1 MIRWENEQGRPRP
14 GAEHGRAKGFGQNLG
29 DSAVE
34 LETLHVQMLGRFSIR
49 CGDKVISDGD
59 NRSRKVWL
67 LLAYLICRREEL
79 VTQENLV
86 QLCWGGEERSS
97 DPLNALKTIFHRIRT
112 ALNQL
117 QDDVGR
123 KLVVRR
129 NGCYAWNKSAPL
141 VLDVDEFEQR
151 CAQGDAALR
160 DDQRLALYR
169 EALDLYQGDFLP
181 KLAMEPWVV
190 PISAYYHNLYL
201 RIAQMTAELL
211 EEREC
216 WEEAVQLSRR
226 AVAIDPYHEEMY
238 YHLIRNLLRLKKHQE
253 AIDIYNRMSTL
264 LFTSFGVMPSEKLR
278 ALYREAVRVVNERA
292 VSMETLQEQLREP
305 EPVEG
310 VLLCDYD
317 FFRIL
322 YHAEA
327 RAMSRTGAAVH
338 LTLLSVTARDGS
350 PLARRSL
357 DRAMDNLQRL
367 LGQNLR
373 KGDAASR
380 CSVSQFVV
388 MLPRANYEDSCMVSE
403 RIIKAFYRQY
413 PNSPARI
420 QAMVSPVEPSV

>member
-14 GAEHGRAKGFGQNLG
+14 GAEHGRAKGSGQNLG

>member
-1 MIRWENEQGRPRP
+1 M
-14 GAEHGRAKGFGQNLG
+14 
-29 DSAVE
+29 E
-34 LETLHVQMLGRFSIR
+34 LETLRVQMLGGFSIR
-49 CGDKVISDGD
+49 CGDKIISDGD

-67 LLAYLICRREEL
+67 LLAYLICRREEI

-117 QDDVGR
+117 QDGVGR

-129 NGCYAWNKSAPL
+129 NGCYAWNKEAPL

-160 DDQRLALYR
+160 DDQRLTLYR

-181 KLAMEPWVV
+181 KLGMEPWVV

-201 RIAQMTAELL
+201 RIAQTTAELL
-211 EEREC
+211 EARAC

-238 YHLIRNLLRLKKHQE
+238 FHLIQNLLRLKRHQE
-253 AIDIYNRMSTL
+253 AIEIYNRMSTL

-278 ALYREAVRVVNERA
+278 ALYREAVRVVNDRA

-338 LTLLSVTARDGS
+338 LALLSVTARDGS

-367 LGQNLR
+367 LGENLR

-388 MLPRANYEDSCMVSE
+388 MLPRANYEDSCMVSQ
-403 RIIKAFYRQY
+403 RIIKAFFRQY

-420 QAMVSPVEPSV
+420 QAVVSPVEPSV

>member
-1 MIRWENEQGRPRP
+1 MIRWKNKEGRPRP
-14 GAEHGRAKGFGQNLG
+14 GAEPGQNLG
-29 DSAVE
+29 DNAVE
-34 LETLHVQMLGRFSIR
+34 LETLRVQMLGGFSIR
-49 CGDKVISDGD
+49 CGDKIISDGD

-67 LLAYLICRREEL
+67 LLAYLICRREEI

-117 QDDVGR
+117 QDGVGR

-129 NGCYAWNKSAPL
+129 NGCYAWNKEAPL

-160 DDQRLALYR
+160 DDQRLTLYR

-181 KLAMEPWVV
+181 KLGMEPWVV

-201 RIAQMTAELL
+201 RIAQTTAELL
-211 EEREC
+211 EARAC

-238 YHLIRNLLRLKKHQE
+238 FHLIQNLLRLKRHQE
-253 AIDIYNRMSTL
+253 AIEIYNRMSSL

-278 ALYREAVRVVNERA
+278 ALYREAVRVVNDRA

-338 LTLLSVTARDGS
+338 LALLSVTARDGS

-367 LGQNLR
+367 LGENLR

-388 MLPRANYEDSCMVSE
+388 MLPRANYEDSCMVSQ
-403 RIIKAFYRQY
+403 RIITAFFRQY

-420 QAMVSPVEPSV
+420 QAVVSPVEPSV

>member
-1 MIRWENEQGRPRP
+1 M
-14 GAEHGRAKGFGQNLG
+14 
-29 DSAVE
+29 E
-34 LETLHVQMLGRFSIR
+34 LETLHVQMLGGFSIR
-49 CGDKVISDGD
+49 CGDKMISDGD

-79 VTQENLV
+79 VTQENLI

-129 NGCYAWNKSAPL
+129 NGCYAWNPSARL
-141 VLDVDEFEQR
+141 VLDVDEFEKR
-151 CAQGDAALR
+151 CAQGDAAPQ
-160 DDQRLALYR
+160 DDQRLALYQ

-201 RIAQMTAELL
+201 RIAQTTAELL
-211 EEREC
+211 EAREC
-216 WEEAVQLSRR
+216 WEEAAKLSRQAIR
-226 AVAIDPYHEEMY
+226 IDPYHEEMY
-238 YHLIRNLLRLKKHQE
+238 FHLIQNLLRLKRHQE
-253 AIDIYNRMSTL
+253 AIDTYNRMSSL

-278 ALYREAVRVVNERA
+278 TLYREAVRVVNDRA

-305 EPVEG
+305 KPVEG

-327 RAMSRTGAAVH
+327 RAMGRTGAAVH
-338 LTLLSVTARDGS
+338 LVLLSVTARDGS
-350 PLARRSL
+350 PLVRRSL

-367 LGQNLR
+367 LRQNLR

-388 MLPRANYEDSCMVSE
+388 MLPWANYEDSCMVSE
-403 RIIKAFYRQY
+403 RIIKAFFRQY
-413 PNSPARI
+413 HNSPARI
-420 QAMVSPVEPSV
+420 QAVVSPVEPSE